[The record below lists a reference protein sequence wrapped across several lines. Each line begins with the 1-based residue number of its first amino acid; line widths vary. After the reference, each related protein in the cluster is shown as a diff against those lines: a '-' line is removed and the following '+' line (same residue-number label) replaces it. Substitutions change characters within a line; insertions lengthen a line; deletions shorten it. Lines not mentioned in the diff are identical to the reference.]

1 MEGHDGEEEEQ
12 NELGEMGS
20 AGSRRTFQAIFGD
33 FNVIAVRIAI
43 LIKRQQEVL
52 DLVRMDGE

>member
-20 AGSRRTFQAIFGD
+20 AGSRRTLQAIFGD
-33 FNVIAVRIAI
+33 FNLIAMKIAI
-43 LIKRQQEVL
+43 LI
-52 DLVRMDGE
+52 

>member
-20 AGSRRTFQAIFGD
+20 AGSQRTLQATFGD
-33 FNVIAVRIAI
+33 FNLIAMKIAI
-43 LIKRQQEVL
+43 LI
-52 DLVRMDGE
+52 